1 MTLTRLNSLTMTLS
15 RLNSLTMTLTRL
27 NSLIMTLTRL
37 NALTLRLMFYL
48 FICYFLQP
56 FASIQNPHGFEFVV
70 VQVFSDIH
78 QW

>member
-1 MTLTRLNSLTMTLS
+1 MLVVCDCFFVLMLGVYVDIVHQLK
-15 RLNSLTMTLTRL
+15 LYL
-27 NSLIMTLTRL
+27 
-37 NALTLRLMFYL
+37 LMFYL

-70 VQVFSDIH
+70 AQVFSDIH

>member
-1 MTLTRLNSLTMTLS
+1 MTLS
-15 RLNSLTMTLTRL
+15 RLNILTMTLTRL